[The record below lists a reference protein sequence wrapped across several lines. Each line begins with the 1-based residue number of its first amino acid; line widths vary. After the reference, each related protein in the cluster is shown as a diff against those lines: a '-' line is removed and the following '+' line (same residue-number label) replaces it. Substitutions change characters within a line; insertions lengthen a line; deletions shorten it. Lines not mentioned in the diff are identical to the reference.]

1 MMRAEALLNFG
12 YMDVIEVVIRDFQRA
27 CQDRYLAD
35 MSDNMSV
42 FGLAPEVW
50 SDAYYQDKYG
60 IEFFQRKVLVSFRMK
75 AEEDSEPATAGALT
89 SPKSCAV
96 AGQWQW

>member
-27 CQDRYLAD
+27 YQDRYLAD

-50 SDAYYQDKYG
+50 SDAYYQSRTSTG
-60 IEFFQRKVLVSFRMK
+60 SSFSSAR
-75 AEEDSEPATAGALT
+75 SWYPSG
-89 SPKSCAV
+89 
-96 AGQWQW
+96 